1 MKAVEECIEEML
13 IRLDEFCGMT
23 DMVRLASE
31 DLGESKCFLFM
42 LSPLE
47 AILRVI

>member
-1 MKAVEECIEEML
+1 MKELEGCIEEML

-23 DMVRLASE
+23 DMVCSASE
-31 DLGESKCFLFM
+31 DLGEYKCFLFM